1 MSTPT
6 VGVEAARAEV
16 PGLQGEVHGK
26 PLAYLDYAATAQCP
40 QVVLDALHHAHAH
53 LGANV
58 HRGVHTRSA
67 ETTAAFEAAR
77 VRVARFLSTA
87 PEQVIWTSGATDALN
102 LAAAGLGATRVR
114 AGDRL
119 LVSMGAHHANLV
131 PWQLLA
137 GRTGA
142 RVEPLPLTSK
152 GEPDLEA
159 LDAALARGRV
169 AVVAVSLVSNVL
181 GTRAPVSAIAQRA
194 HAHGAVVVVDA
205 AQAVPHGP
213 LDPDALGADVVAFS
227 GHKLYGPTGVGVLWA
242 RPALLAAWP
251 PWKGGGDMVQR
262 VSFAGTSFRAPPA
275 RFEAGTPPI
284 AQAIGLHAALD
295 WLEDLGWGVI
305 QAREAALTRAL
316 VRCLDGVQGLRRVPG
331 TPTVPLC
338 SFTVEG
344 VHPHDVGTL
353 LDEQGVAVRTGRH
366 CADPLHAALGLQATV
381 RASLSFLSTQDEIAR
396 LVEGVVHA
404 KAVLG

>member
-6 VGVEAARAEV
+6 VGVETARADV

-40 QVVLDALHHAHAH
+40 QVVLDALQRAHAH

-67 ETTAAFEAAR
+67 EATAAFEAAR

-114 AGDRL
+114 EGDRL
-119 LVSMGAHHANLV
+119 LVSVGAHHANLV

-142 RVEPLPLTSK
+142 RVEPLPLTSR

-181 GTRAPVSAIAQRA
+181 GTRAPVPAIAQRA

-213 LDPDALGADVVAFS
+213 LDPDALGADVLAFS

-242 RPALLAAWP
+242 RPELLAAWP

-295 WLEDLGWGVI
+295 WLEDLGWGAI

-316 VRCLDGVQGLRRVPG
+316 VRSLDSVQGLRRVPG

-344 VHPHDVGTL
+344 IHPHDVGTL

-366 CADPLHAALGLQATV
+366 CADPLHTALGLQATV